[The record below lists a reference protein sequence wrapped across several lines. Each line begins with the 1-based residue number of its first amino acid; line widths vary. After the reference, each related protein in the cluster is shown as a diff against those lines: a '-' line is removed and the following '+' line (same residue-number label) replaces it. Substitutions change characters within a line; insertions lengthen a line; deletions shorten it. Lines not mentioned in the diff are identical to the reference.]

1 MYGLPMT
8 TSNDE
13 PADPT
18 ATDDEAD
25 EGVDDGTGV
34 DPEHDDQDS
43 EATSTAPP
51 EGNPTMPFE

>member
-1 MYGLPMT
+1 MT